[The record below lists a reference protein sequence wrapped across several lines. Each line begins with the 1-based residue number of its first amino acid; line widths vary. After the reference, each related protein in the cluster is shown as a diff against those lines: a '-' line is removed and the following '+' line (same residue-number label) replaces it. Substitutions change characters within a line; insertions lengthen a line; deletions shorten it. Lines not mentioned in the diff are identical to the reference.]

1 MIKDIFNK
9 LKQLTVNTGT
19 VAAIISLFTALVFNG
34 DFFRTIASNISAD
47 ANGAL
52 ILVSMTVMLFTINF
66 FTSYLLL
73 RFTGYVGKAVIS
85 VILLINSGV
94 LYAMNSFHAM
104 IDDRMIGNV
113 LHTTTSEV
121 TNFFSLP
128 LVFYILLLGVLPTAM
143 LWMVNIRK
151 DSLKRTLISI
161 FGAITVMGGITS
173 VNTQNFLWVD
183 RNVPV
188 FGSQIMP
195 WCYIVNIFRYYN
207 IERRANEKENPLP
220 DARVVD
226 EDRCAVVL
234 VIGESARRQNF
245 QLYGYERPTN
255 PLLSTVPELKLYQ
268 AQSVAANTIDAVR
281 AILTR
286 QQESELHE
294 ILPNYLFRHDCD
306 VMWNTS
312 NWGEPTVHID
322 NYNKRDEIAARTG
335 MDPRY
340 DECLFSTVKEFIQH
354 SDKDKVLAVVHMYTS
369 HGPAYYESYP
379 PEFEAFTPT
388 CKTVEV
394 AKSPR
399 EDLVNAYDNTI
410 LYTDWMLYGLINDLK
425 AIKGRKCAM
434 IFLSDHGESLGENG
448 RYLHGTGIGTME
460 EKIQEYEIPF
470 FAWTNNPA
478 QTYRDTCTVDQHF
491 VFHSVMDF
499 LGFEGEVF
507 EPSKSIFRQ

>member
-9 LKQLTVNTGT
+9 LKQLDAHPGT
-19 VAAIISLFTALVFNG
+19 VAAIISLFTALVFNC
-34 DFFRTIASNISAD
+34 DFFHTVTSNISAD

-52 ILVSMTVMLFTINF
+52 ILVSMTVLLFTINF

-73 RFTGYVGKAVIS
+73 RFTGYVGKTIIS

-113 LHTTTSEV
+113 LHSTASEV
-121 TNFFSLP
+121 TSFFSLP
-128 LVFYILLLGVLPTAM
+128 LVFYILFLGVLPVVL
-143 LWMVNIRK
+143 LWMVKIRK
-151 DSLKRTLISI
+151 DSLKRTMVSI

-195 WCYIVNIFRYYN
+195 WCYIVNTFRYYS

-220 DARVVD
+220 DAQVVD
-226 EDRCAVVL
+226 EDRSAVVL

-245 QLYGYERPTN
+245 QIYGYDRPTN
-255 PLLSTVPELKLYQ
+255 PLLSGVTNLKLYE

-312 NWGEPTVHID
+312 NWGEPPVHIT

-340 DECLFSTVKEFIQH
+340 DECLFCNVKEFIRN
-354 SDKDKVLAVVHMYTS
+354 SDKDKVLVVVHLYTS
-369 HGPAYYESYP
+369 HGPAYYENYP
-379 PEFEAFTPT
+379 PEFEAFTPA

-410 LYTDWMLYGLINDLK
+410 LYTDWMLYGLIHDLK
-425 AIKGRKCAM
+425 EIQNCKCAM

-448 RYLHGTGIGTME
+448 RYLHGTGIGAP
-460 EKIQEYEIPF
+460 QEYEIPF
-470 FAWTNNPA
+470 FAWTNKPA
-478 QTYRDTCTVDQHF
+478 QTYKDTCAVDQHF

-499 LGFEGEVF
+499 LGFEGEAF
-507 EPSKSIFRQ
+507 DPQKSIFRQ